1 MNDQTRVYNPSIT
14 LIKIFSLLGIIFFH
28 LQLFP
33 MGSQG
38 IIVFVIC
45 SGYNYFYLYYKQ
57 GGDNRN
63 QKIFLHQLQKLLLAL
78 LLAYG
83 ITVITDS
90 IFFHQ
95 YSVYKI
101 IASYFLIFCGVFVSE
116 ILLLINYCLSIIGSG
131 VKMPPFPTNSVLW
144 FVSLVLWLYLLFPIL
159 RIAIKSEFRFI
170 ILILLFF
177 LSVFVRNYLTLDYP
191 SNSVS
196 ANLFNFYLGM
206 IVFEYED
213 TIYKKLQGNKEK
225 VVFIMVI
232 LLILYAL
239 YTDILNN
246 ILNYGV
252 MIFCCMYIIFSMS
265 INIVKIINQW
275 LYPVNSL
282 IMFLIFLHIP
292 AKSIRD
298 IMLKSNMERAWI
310 WIFLAYFVYFMFTF
324 AIAAITNK
332 LYCSIQN
339 KLRARFLWIEA

>member
-14 LIKIFSLLGIIFFH
+14 LIKIFAILGIIFFH
-28 LQLFP
+28 LELFP

-45 SGYNYFYLYYKQ
+45 SGYNYLYLYYKQ

-78 LLAYG
+78 LLVYG

-131 VKMPPFPTNSVLW
+131 FKMPPFPTNSVLW
-144 FVSLVLWLYLLFPIL
+144 FVSLVLWLYLLFPVL

-170 ILILLFF
+170 IFILLFF

-213 TIYKKLQGNKEK
+213 TICKKINGNKEK
-225 VVFIMVI
+225 VISIM
-232 LLILYAL
+232 LIFLISYAI
-239 YTDILNN
+239 YTDKLNN

-252 MIFCCMYIIFSMS
+252 MIFCCIYILFAMS
-265 INIVKIINQW
+265 INIVKRINQW
-275 LYPVNSL
+275 LYPINSL
-282 IMFLIFLHIP
+282 IMFLVFLHIP

-298 IMLKSNMERAWI
+298 IVLKSNTERAWGY
-310 WIFLAYFVYFMFTF
+310 IFLAYFAYFIYTF
-324 AIAAITNK
+324 AIAGMTNK
-332 LYCSIQN
+332 FYSSIQN
-339 KLRARFLWIEA
+339 KLRARSLWI